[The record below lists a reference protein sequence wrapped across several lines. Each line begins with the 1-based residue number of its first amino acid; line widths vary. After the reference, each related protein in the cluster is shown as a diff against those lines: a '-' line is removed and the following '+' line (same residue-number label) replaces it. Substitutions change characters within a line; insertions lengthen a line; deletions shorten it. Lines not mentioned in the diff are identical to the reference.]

1 MRRFILVLIA
11 TCTFPFGQT
20 RPEFEV
26 VSIKPAVD
34 QIQQGGA
41 GLHIDGSQVGL
52 TSLSMKDIVGMA
64 YQVKPNQIFG
74 PDWISSQRYNIA
86 AKIPDGGSQNQVRE
100 MIQSLLGDRFQM
112 KMHREKR
119 DFQVYALG
127 AGKNGVK
134 MTALP
139 PDPDSDNSRPAPIAA
154 GGFGSENGV
163 AMTLGNGSTLSLGA
177 TSFDAKKLSMAQL
190 AELLTRFMDR
200 PVVDSTGLN
209 GQYDFSLQLTPED
222 RTALLVRSAI
232 NAGITL
238 PPQAMRALDSGSNAS
253 LTTSLEK
260 LGITL
265 QSTRAPLDVIVIDSI
280 LKTPTEN

>member
-1 MRRFILVLIA
+1 MLIA
-11 TCTFPFGQT
+11 AATFAFGQT

-26 VSIKPAVD
+26 ASIKPAGD
-34 QIQQGGA
+34 QVQQVGV

-52 TSLSMKDIVGMA
+52 IYLSIKDIVGMA
-64 YQVKPNQIFG
+64 YQVKPNQISG

-86 AKIPDGGSQNQVRE
+86 AKIPDGGNQNQVRE
-100 MIQSLLGDRFQM
+100 MIQSLLADRFQM

-119 DFQVYALG
+119 DFQVYAIG
-127 AGKNGVK
+127 VGKNGIK

-139 PDPDSDNSRPAPIAA
+139 PDPDSANSGPAPITA
-154 GGFGSENGV
+154 GGVGNENGV
-163 AMTLGNGSTLSLGA
+163 VMTLGNGSTLSLGPS
-177 TSFDAKKLSMAQL
+177 SFDAKKLSMAQL

-200 PVVDSTGLN
+200 PVVDSTSLN

-232 NAGITL
+232 NAGVTL
-238 PPQAMRALDSGSNAS
+238 PPQAMRALNFGSNAS
-253 LTTSLEK
+253 LVNSMEK
-260 LGITL
+260 LGVAF
-265 QSTRAPLDVIVIDSI
+265 QSTKAPLDVIVIDTI

>member
-1 MRRFILVLIA
+1 MRRFILVLMA
-11 TCTFPFGQT
+11 ASTFAFGQT

-26 VSIKPAVD
+26 VSIKPAGD
-34 QIQQGGA
+34 QIQQVGV

-52 TSLSMKDIVGMA
+52 TSLSVKDVVSMA

-222 RTALLVRSAI
+222 RAALLIRSAI